1 MKKSFFVRHAHLVE
15 TIKLQQ
21 TPNHPNIPNMNVR
34 YDLRFQFGKS
44 VTSRYSSKILKFYF
58 YLFQTSIHHTEF
70 RNKYA
75 FANRLLSFEICHRLL
90 IVTVFNNRL

>member
-44 VTSRYSSKILKFYF
+44 VLIERKIKVLNSVQKNIF
-58 YLFQTSIHHTEF
+58 LP
-70 RNKYA
+70 
-75 FANRLLSFEICHRLL
+75 
-90 IVTVFNNRL
+90 